1 MLPTAD
7 TLRLLWHMLAGA
19 GTLVI
24 FLLFA
29 YEVVR
34 ARSLAKAQRLA
45 REQREKIPIPDLPE
59 REDPWAPRAKRSS
72 GRVPSSEP
80 SSLSLKAYQRPMWR
94 GTEY

>member
-7 TLRLLWHMLAGA
+7 TLRLFWHMLAGA

-29 YEVVR
+29 FEVVR

-45 REQREKIPIPDLPE
+45 RAQREELMIPDLPE
-59 REDPWAPRAKRSS
+59 REDPWAPKAKKTY
-72 GRVPSSEP
+72 GRVPPSETA
-80 SSLSLKAYQRPMWR
+80 SLSLKPYQRPMWR
-94 GTEY
+94 STES